1 MFCFIFCPIS
11 LWLFLARV
19 IFWAQTWVWQ
29 KFLILISSWLPISV
43 HGLACHSSLYHNLG
57 IVTIFLVPGGSSLH
71 CLYVCVPVCVEA
83 RGWHLCLLQSLCFE
97 VRSLT
102 EQVGYSGWPA
112 SSRHPPVCLPHTGVI
127 SAGFLCLAFN
137 SVRVW
142 TQVHILHA
150 KHLTNQ
156 SISLTPHISIF
167 VSVDLVMARLLLSRL
182 SVKFFKIKTDY
193 FWPK

>member
-57 IVTIFLVPGGSSLH
+57 IVAIFLVPGGSSLH
-71 CLYVCVPVCVEA
+71 CLYMCVPVCVEA

-97 VRSLT
+97 IRSLT

-137 SVRVW
+137 RVLGFELRS
-142 TQVHILHA
+142 TFYMPSTLPI
-150 KHLTNQ
+150 N
-156 SISLTPHISIF
+156 PF
-167 VSVDLVMARLLLSRL
+167 
-182 SVKFFKIKTDY
+182 
-193 FWPK
+193 P